1 MVAVYQITPE
11 GIDRRFGKWNTL
23 YYKNLVKVV

>member
-11 GIDRRFGKWNTL
+11 GIERRFGKWKKWNMAQ
-23 YYKNLVKVV
+23 KEK